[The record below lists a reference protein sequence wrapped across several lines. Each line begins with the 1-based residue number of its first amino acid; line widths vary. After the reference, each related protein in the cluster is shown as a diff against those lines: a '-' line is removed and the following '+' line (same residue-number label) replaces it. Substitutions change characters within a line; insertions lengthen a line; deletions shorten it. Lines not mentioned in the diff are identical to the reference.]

1 MNRFL
6 FYINCILLYHI
17 SCSLLSQSSY
27 KRMNDIES
35 FKSKLAEGVESTLTI
50 TCDFKQEKQLVVLSE
65 TIFSKGQFYFKK
77 ENNIRWEYTEPYRY
91 LIIIRD
97 NQLYTRDDKNQKQ
110 YDIQSNKLFKE
121 MNRFIS
127 GCIQG
132 DILKNDKEYTIE
144 YFESNDQYYVKLIPR
159 EEKMRQMINE
169 LQIWFD
175 KSDLTISVLKI
186 VESGEDY
193 TKIDFIN
200 KKLNLDIPLEK
211 FTFK

>member
-1 MNRFL
+1 MNKFL
-6 FYINCILLYHI
+6 LYINCFLLFHI
-17 SCSLLSQSSY
+17 SGLLLAQNNY
-27 KRMNDIES
+27 KQMIDIEA
-35 FKSKLAEGVESTLTI
+35 FKSRLAEGVESISTI
-50 TCDFKQEKQLVVLSE
+50 TCDFKQEKQLVVLSQ

-110 YDIQSNKLFKE
+110 YDIQSNMLFKE
-121 MNRFIS
+121 MNRFII

-132 DILKNDKEYTIE
+132 DILKNEKEYTIE
-144 YFESNDQYYVKLIPR
+144 YFENSDQYYVKLIPR

-193 TKIDFIN
+193 TKINFIN